1 MLLGEENV
9 DHDNHL
15 RRMNR
20 MLTGLSRVN
29 QTLLRVREDRRRL
42 LSEASGIIHEHF
54 LYEFVWLGEIN
65 RRGEV
70 LYGVSAG
77 MLPGEPVTSA
87 TVVAGPAAV
96 AQPLSTNSDLSA
108 LLDIAVRAV
117 TEKEAI
123 ISESISLS
131 HPGGA
136 SLNWCAS
143 AIPVPIDPNVTFV
156 LMICT
161 PQGRELD
168 SEEINVLVEMATGL
182 GGALE
187 TIEVQSRAQSA
198 AQALRVSEDRF
209 RRLAESSLVGIVL
222 IQNDLY
228 RYVNPSFAEMFG
240 YESPSEIIDQ
250 LGPLDLA
257 APESRE
263 LVNTNVQKR
272 VLGQIRAAR
281 YQYRGIRKDGTV
293 FEVEEHGARTIHAQR
308 LAVVATV
315 LDVTAR
321 EASRR
326 RIEALSKAGLVLSL
340 AQTPQQ
346 ALNKAVEEVAAILPC
361 DAATIV
367 TFDRESRQPDLLVSH
382 PHNGG
387 AIHEMISSGEYLT
400 HEDRLQH
407 LLATQESVAVLRAG
421 ARLTSPDTPTY
432 SYAAA
437 PLVVRGELIG
447 LLAVE
452 AEQIGRFNSEDG
464 RHLRLFADH
473 VAATLQ
479 HLRLISSLEAERNR
493 LQTVNRLSRMLSE
506 TLRLQEVATRALRQ
520 IGTAIGANVSLLYL
534 WDAPSETFSAI
545 ATEGLDPSALLELNA
560 ALASRETTIARR
572 VGQAI
577 ESRPTASDAD
587 LGCLDW
593 ESLELIAGKDN
604 IDTSEIACVLELP
617 LEAHGELV
625 GMLSFLTDSEG
636 FDTPDTELAKALG
649 VPVALAIQNARFY
662 ERAARQADM
671 MAEALHRQEELD
683 HMKDEL
689 IQNISHELRTPL
701 SLVLGYAEML
711 WSGELG
717 PVPLEQQAA
726 VGVIARRSRMLSRLV
741 EDIALLWHLERRTA
755 QKEVVDLREI
765 MTITVADFQ
774 VRAEEDSLTLSARV
788 PKEVVM
794 IQVVPL
800 QIRRLLDNLIGNSL
814 KFTPPGGS
822 LDVTL
827 QVIGNWAEMA
837 VSDTGIGVPS
847 EKLQQIFERFYQV
860 NGGPRR
866 KYGGTGLGLALV
878 KAIVEMHD
886 GSIHAESPITD
897 DPARPGTRI
906 AIRLPLSGALDE
918 PPLP

>member
-1 MLLGEENV
+1 M

-15 RRMNR
+15 RRTNR

-29 QTLLRVREDRRRL
+29 QALLRVREDRRRL
-42 LSEASGIIHEHF
+42 LREASCIIHEQF
-54 LYEFVWLGEIN
+54 LYELVWLGEIN

-70 LYGVSAG
+70 LYGASAG
-77 MLPGEPVTSA
+77 VLPGEPGTSA
-87 TVVAGPAAV
+87 AADAGPV
-96 AQPLSTNSDLSA
+96 AQPFSINSALSA
-108 LLDIAVRAV
+108 LRDVTVRAA
-117 TEKEAI
+117 TENEAI
-123 ISESISLS
+123 VSESISLN
-131 HPGGA
+131 HPDCT
-136 SLNWCAS
+136 SLDWSIS
-143 AIPVPIDPNVTFV
+143 AIPVPIDPNTTFV
-156 LMICT
+156 LMACA
-161 PQGRELD
+161 PQGREFD
-168 SEEINVLVEMATGL
+168 SEEINILVEMAGNL
-182 GGALE
+182 GMALE
-187 TIEVQSRAQSA
+187 TMEIQIRSQSA
-198 AQALRVSEDRF
+198 EQALRVSEDRF

-240 YESPSEIIDQ
+240 YRSPSEIIDR

-281 YQYRGIRKDGTV
+281 YQYHGLRKDGTV

-326 RIEALSKAGLVLSL
+326 RIEALSRAGLVLSQ

-346 ALNKAVEEVAAILPC
+346 ALSRAVEQVAAILPC

-367 TFDRESRQPDLLVSH
+367 TFDRQSRRPDFLISH
-382 PHNGG
+382 PHSGG

-400 HEDRLQH
+400 HEDRLRH
-407 LLATQESVAVLRAG
+407 LLETQESVVVLRAG
-421 ARLTSPDTPTY
+421 ARLTSTDTATC

-452 AEQIGRFNSEDG
+452 AQQIGRFNSEDG

-479 HLRLISSLEAERNR
+479 HLRLISSLEAERTR

-506 TLRLQEVATRALRQ
+506 TLLLQEVATRALRQ

-534 WDAPSETFSAI
+534 WDAPSETFSAV
-545 ATEGLDPSALLELNA
+545 AAEGLHPSALVKLNA
-560 ALASRETTIARR
+560 ALASRKTTIARR
-572 VGQAI
+572 VGQNI
-577 ESRPTASDAD
+577 ESRSTASDAD
-587 LGCLDW
+587 LVYLDW
-593 ESLELIAGKDN
+593 ESLELIPGKDS
-604 IDTSEIACVLELP
+604 IDTSEIACTLELP

-717 PVPLEQQAA
+717 PVPSEQQAA

-755 QKEVVDLREI
+755 QKEIVDLREI
-765 MTITVADFQ
+765 VMITVADFQ
-774 VRAEEDSLTLSARV
+774 ARAEENSLTLSARM

-794 IQVVPL
+794 IEVVPS

-827 QVIGNWAEMA
+827 QIIEDWAEMA

-847 EKLQQIFERFYQV
+847 DKLQQIFERFYQV
-860 NGGPRR
+860 NGSPRR

-878 KAIVEMHD
+878 KAIVEMHG
-886 GSIHAESPITD
+886 GSINAESPITD
-897 DPARPGTRI
+897 DPARPGTKF
-906 AIRLPLSGALDE
+906 AVRLPLSGLLDE
-918 PPLP
+918 PALP